1 MNHVSSTAYGR
12 FVPFELKSG
21 GIRCDKCPGRADR
34 RLSMSSRQ
42 HIRYIVAPD
51 GTRLACAE
59 AGSGPL
65 LVKAA
70 NWLTHLDY
78 EWESPIWKH
87 WLQFFSARSRFVRY
101 DERGCGMS
109 EWKDTPVTLDTWVD
123 DLGAVIDVVR
133 PTEPLTLLGIS
144 QGAAVCIRYTIR
156 HPERVARLILYG
168 GYARGAFLRGT
179 AESQAAYRAMIDLA
193 RVAWGQDNPTF
204 RQVFTSRFIPGG
216 TYEQLQWWNDLCRKS
231 VSGEIVVKLFGVR
244 AVVDITGDLAQ
255 VRVPTLV
262 VHARDDQVVPIE
274 EGRLLAATIAG
285 AEFVELDSRNHILL
299 HDEPA
304 WPRFCDAVQSFLQPG
319 AGNLASPF
327 AALSARER
335 QVLALMTEG
344 LGNTD
349 IAERLVISEKTVR
362 NHASNVFDKLGVWS
376 RAQAIVFAR
385 DHGFRAQDPSCR

>member
-1 MNHVSSTAYGR
+1 MDVFSRFDHRY
-12 FVPFELKSG
+12 FVPYGLEFRS
-21 GIRCDKCPGRADR
+21 IACDKCPGKADNR
-34 RLSMSSRQ
+34 SPMSSRQ
-42 HIRYIVAPD
+42 QVRYVTAPD

-70 NWLTHLDY
+70 NWLTHLEY

-87 WLQFFSARSRFVRY
+87 WLQFFSERNRFVRY

-109 EWKDTPVTLDTWVD
+109 GWQGTEVTLDTWAD
-123 DLGAVIDVVR
+123 DLGVVIEAVR

-144 QGAAVCIRYTIR
+144 QGAATCIRYAVR
-156 HPERVARLILYG
+156 HPERVGRLILYG
-168 GYARGAFLRGT
+168 GYVRGAFLRGT

-193 RVAWGQDNPTF
+193 KVAWGQDNPTF

-216 TYEQLQWWNDLCRKS
+216 NYEQLQWWNEMCRKS
-231 VSGEIVVKLFGVR
+231 VSGEIVVKLFGAR
-244 AVVDITGDLAQ
+244 ALLDISNDLGQ

-262 VHARDDQVVPIE
+262 LHARGDQVVPID
-274 EGRLLAATIAG
+274 EGQMLAANIAG

-299 HDEPA
+299 QDEPA
-304 WPRFCDAVQSFLQPG
+304 WHKFCEAVRSFLQPG
-319 AGNLASPF
+319 AGTAGSPF
-327 AALSARER
+327 TALSARER

-344 LGNTD
+344 MSNTD
-349 IAERLVISEKTVR
+349 IAECLVISEKTVR

-385 DHGFRAQDPSCR
+385 DHGFRA

>member
-1 MNHVSSTAYGR
+1 
-12 FVPFELKSG
+12 
-21 GIRCDKCPGRADR
+21 
-34 RLSMSSRQ
+34 MSSRQ
-42 HIRYIVAPD
+42 QVRYVTAPD

-59 AGSGPL
+59 VGSGPL

-70 NWLTHLDY
+70 NWLTHLEY

-87 WLQFFSARSRFVRY
+87 WLQFFAERNRFVRY

-109 EWKDTPVTLDTWVD
+109 GWQGTEVALDTWAE
-123 DLGAVIDVVR
+123 DLGAIIEAVR
-133 PTEPLTLLGIS
+133 PVEPLTLLGIS
-144 QGAAVCIRYTIR
+144 QGAATCIRYAVR

-168 GYARGAFLRGT
+168 GYVRGAFLRGT
-179 AESQAAYRAMIDLA
+179 PESQAAYRAMIDLA

-216 TYEQLQWWNDLCRKS
+216 TYEQLQWWNEMCRKS
-231 VSGEIVVKLFGVR
+231 VAGEIVVKLFAAR
-244 AVVDITGDLAQ
+244 ATLDISDDLGQ
-255 VRVPTLV
+255 VRVPTLI
-262 VHARDDQVVPIE
+262 VHARDDQVVPID
-274 EGRLLAATIAG
+274 EGRMLAANIAG

-304 WPRFCDAVQSFLQPG
+304 WHKFCEVVRSFSQPG
-319 AGNLASPF
+319 TRTAASPF
-327 AALSARER
+327 MALSARER

-344 LGNTD
+344 MSNTD
-349 IAERLVISEKTVR
+349 IAECLVISEKTVR

-385 DHGFRAQDPSCR
+385 DRGFHA